1 MYGCRFCSFVEAE
14 NQNFRY
20 AELCSD
26 LVLLSRWLKCI
37 VGKSLPL
44 VFSNMNTYDYIG
56 LHLFQCAFEHIFS
69 ERGGSCCVHQDVS
82 RLHPCLWGGGRRA
95 LWGIFNIDTS
105 SLSLARQ
112 LYFASI
118 SKTLLPPGA
127 SGARRVC
134 GAGQHPGSVPGNHW
148 HQISQ
153 PSNSGLLAADLVV
166 IWLLINHT
174 RMFFIKRL
182 ENTSQNI
189 ISWPYWSRKWL
200 KYLDLEIGEASGR
213 QSACATWRLAR
224 NCLCHCK

>member
-1 MYGCRFCSFVEAE
+1 MLLNIFFQKEEAVGASTKMS
-14 NQNFRY
+14 QDFI
-20 AELCSD
+20 
-26 LVLLSRWLKCI
+26 LVCGEEGGEPCEVVSTLIHYHLKFT
-37 VGKSLPL
+37 L
-44 VFSNMNTYDYIG
+44 D
-56 LHLFQCAFEHIFS
+56 
-69 ERGGSCCVHQDVS
+69 
-82 RLHPCLWGGGRRA
+82 
-95 LWGIFNIDTS
+95 
-105 SLSLARQ
+105 
-112 LYFASI
+112 FASI

-189 ISWPYWSRKWL
+189 IS
-200 KYLDLEIGEASGR
+200 
-213 QSACATWRLAR
+213 
-224 NCLCHCK
+224 